1 MLVQMMSYSPTVV
14 WCVCQEKLLNDDS
27 KWYFKWIFAFDKL
40 CLENSSVLTYYN
52 SAKSISA
59 FPWETEVSSL
69 NSVNVVACSR
79 AQKQRIVHSLTDLRV
94 LSTGTSLFVID
105 SVIRETFVVF
115 Q

>member
-1 MLVQMMSYSPTVV
+1 MTASGTLNGYLHLTNFV
-14 WCVCQEKLLNDDS
+14 WKTQV
-27 KWYFKWIFAFDKL
+27 
-40 CLENSSVLTYYN
+40 SS
-52 SAKSISA
+52 KSISA

-105 SVIRETFVVF
+105 SVIRESFVVC